1 MKKFTY
7 EITKYP
13 AEKFN
18 QLVFFCSETGEC
30 SVDQVPGDQ
39 AKHLESLLN
48 ERGEQGWELIQVF
61 FGKDGIMAFWKRKRK
76 DEK

>member
-1 MKKFTY
+1 MKKFKY

-13 AEKFN
+13 AEKFS
-18 QLVFFCSETGEC
+18 QLVFFCSESGEC

-39 AKHLESLLN
+39 TKNLENLLN
-48 ERGEQGWELIQVF
+48 ERGEQGWELIQVS
-61 FGKDGIMAFWKRKRK
+61 FGKDGVMAFWKRKLK